1 MNCIEKA
8 LVYNANHKQKMRQI
22 KWYKW
27 SVHGTELAINITISL
42 ASVAE

>member
-1 MNCIEKA
+1 
-8 LVYNANHKQKMRQI
+8 MRQI

-42 ASVAE
+42 ASVAEWAMSWYVNE